1 MAAAPPGGWEGH
13 QQEAHLDFL
22 FALEVLHQPLEVDV
36 SHLSEEGQQAGHVL
50 SLPIGTEG
58 GRGERPV
65 SQSQVQEAKIQER
78 ATREKK
84 EEERKRNEVA
94 GSVEAA
100 DRQTLSMMGTKR
112 QLAVDSRFVRRPR
125 RRP

>member
-13 QQEAHLDFL
+13 QQETHLDFF

-58 GRGERPV
+58 GWGERPV
-65 SQSQVQEAKIQER
+65 NQSQVQEAKIQEK
-78 ATREKK
+78 ATWEKK
-84 EEERKRNEVA
+84 EEERKRNEAA

-100 DRQTLSMMGTKR
+100 DT
-112 QLAVDSRFVRRPR
+112 DRR
-125 RRP
+125 